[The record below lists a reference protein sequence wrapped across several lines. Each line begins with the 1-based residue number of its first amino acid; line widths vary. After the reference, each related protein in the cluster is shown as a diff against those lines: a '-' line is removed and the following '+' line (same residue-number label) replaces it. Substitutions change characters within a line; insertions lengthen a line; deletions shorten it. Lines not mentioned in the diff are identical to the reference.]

1 MNQQE
6 ATEHTTITAL
16 VGAVA
21 SSGSTDVTTQHRGSA
36 TDLSNTGRDQ
46 TGRMAGGG
54 RGTHARAKPFHTLK
68 SVIDIKN

>member
-21 SSGSTDVTTQHRGSA
+21 SSGSTDVTTQHRRSA

-54 RGTHARAKPFHTLK
+54 AGYACQGQAFPHSKV
-68 SVIDIKN
+68 SN